1 MKRMHPLLS
10 VAVTAGFLLLGAQSA
25 FAVNEFCDSV

>member
-1 MKRMHPLLS
+1 MKRIHPLLS

-25 FAVNEFCDSV
+25 FAVNEFCDR